1 MPDNGLNPQW
11 SQVNF
16 ACAVWS
22 PEQTLL
28 KVSIY
33 NSKSSLLGKGSKVLL
48 AYAMVPVCALRDG
61 FRSLQLRS
69 PHGCPIEACTLFVHL
84 ALTLTLTLTLTLRTR
99 TRARARAR
107 AATVMTLTTWSRRLV
122 PNPNPD
128 ARGRVVRPPRWHH
141 RCSLG
146 GPIGA
151 GTRGLVIPPAKR
163 SRCVRAAGPWRRQAC
178 EHIIAEGGART
189 RPRVQRRHAC

>member
-84 ALTLTLTLTLTLRTR
+84 AADPIAVAPPQQPT
-99 TRARARAR
+99 AR
-107 AATVMTLTTWSRRLV
+107 AADTPCT
-122 PNPNPD
+122 
-128 ARGRVVRPPRWHH
+128 G
-141 RCSLG
+141 LG
-146 GPIGA
+146 PGEAEPQPGP
-151 GTRGLVIPPAKR
+151 
-163 SRCVRAAGPWRRQAC
+163 
-178 EHIIAEGGART
+178 
-189 RPRVQRRHAC
+189 